1 MTSSELKT
9 AQNELQLRNRRREVS
24 KEIVGS
30 GVKFCVGAFFGA
42 IAAFITKN
50 SEAPKFERYAAV
62 AGGFLVGSVVGNQAS
77 DMICASLDKIS
88 DNFVQAQSTGEEEK
102 QGG

>member
-9 AQNELQLRNRRREVS
+9 TQNEIQIRDRRREIS
-24 KEIVGS
+24 KEIIGS

-42 IAAFITKN
+42 IAAYITKN

-62 AGGFLVGSVVGNQAS
+62 AGGFFVGSVVGNQAS
-77 DMICASLDKIS
+77 DMICTSIDKIS
-88 DNFVQAQSTGEEEK
+88 ESFAQAQNASEEET